1 MPMRLQFSLKLV
13 PVLLLLCLAPALVAA
28 QENVCPAIVQTAVEL
43 VREQCA
49 DLENNQICYGNP
61 SLNIQPDPEVRIV
74 FAEPGDKV
82 TLSALVTLDSS
93 AFDPLTGNWGLAY
106 MRVRANLPDDALTML
121 SFGDVALDNLSE
133 VSSEF
138 IALDVTVREPTG
150 ANVRETPT
158 EDGEIIGTLFASNT
172 YVAIGRLEDGSW
184 IRLLDGGW
192 VAAELL
198 RSRYDLMML
207 EILPPDAEAG
217 DGSYPYAPMQS
228 IHFRS
233 GIDDSPCY
241 GAPDSGLLAQTPDGI
256 FAVPLQVNGAS
267 LLLTGTLWLQT
278 QPTGETVVSVLEGEM
293 LYGDGLTLE
302 AGERMQYGFQ
312 TDTIV
317 FGAVED
323 YYFSRARYLPLQLL
337 PREFELSFSLGGV
350 IKPFTPGTG
359 FLTTIADDAPC
370 TAAWSADINLRGGPG
385 TDYPIR
391 QGVPGGFYANP
402 DGRAVGSDQR
412 VWWRLAD
419 GIWIA
424 VDNTFTAGA
433 CDQDAVPLV
442 IAPPLQS
449 G

>member
-1 MPMRLQFSLKLV
+1 MMQFSLKV
-13 PVLLLLCLAPALVAA
+13 TPVLLLLCFAPALVAA
-28 QENVCPAIVQTAVEL
+28 QENVCPALVQAAVEL

-93 AFDPLTGNWGLAY
+93 PFDPLTGNWGLAF
-106 MRVRANLPDDALTML
+106 MRVRANLPDNALTML
-121 SFGDVALDNLSE
+121 SFGDVTLDNLSV

-138 IALDVTVREPTG
+138 IALDVTVREPAG

-158 EDGEIIGTLFASNT
+158 PDGEVIGTLFASNT
-172 YVAIGRLEDGSW
+172 YAAVGRLEDGSW

-198 RSRYDLMML
+198 RSRYDLTML
-207 EILPPDAEAG
+207 EVLPPDAPAS

-233 GIDDSPCY
+233 GIDDSPCD

-256 FAVPLQVNGAS
+256 LDVPLQVNGAA
-267 LLLTGTLWLQT
+267 LVFTGTLWLQT
-278 QPTGETVVSVLEGEM
+278 QPTGETVVSVLEGEL
-293 LYGDGLTLE
+293 LYGDGETLE
-302 AGERMQYGFQ
+302 AGERIQYGFQ

-317 FGAVED
+317 FSSPEA

-359 FLTTIADDAPC
+359 FLTTIAADAAC
-370 TAAWSADINLRGGPG
+370 TVAWTADVNLRAGPG

-402 DGRAVGSDQR
+402 DGRAVGNDER

-433 CDQDAVPLV
+433 CEQDAVPLV
-442 IAPPLQS
+442 AAPPLQP